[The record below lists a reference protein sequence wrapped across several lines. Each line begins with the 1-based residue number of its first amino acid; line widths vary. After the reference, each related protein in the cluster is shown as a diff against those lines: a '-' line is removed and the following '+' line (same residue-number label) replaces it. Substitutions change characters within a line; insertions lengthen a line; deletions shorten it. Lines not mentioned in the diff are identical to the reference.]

1 MKHERGSATVETVV
15 LVPVLVALLLFA
27 VYAGRSTQAMSQIRH
42 AADQGARAASLVR
55 VSRMQQVGRQAVL
68 ENLTENGSPC
78 TNVMVN
84 VAIDTESSSRAV
96 LVEVECEV
104 SLAGLELLNL
114 GKRTI
119 EAESVEV
126 IDVWRVDR

>member
-1 MKHERGSATVETVV
+1 METVV
-15 LVPVLVALLLFA
+15 LVPVLVALVLFA
-27 VYAGRSTQAMSQIRH
+27 VYAGRSTQAMGQIRH

-84 VAIDTESSSRAV
+84 VAVDTESSSRAV

-104 SLAGLELLNL
+104 SLAGLELMKL
-114 GKRTI
+114 GRRTI

>member
-1 MKHERGSATVETVV
+1 VETVV
-15 LVPVLVALLLFA
+15 LVPVLVALVLFA
-27 VYAGRSTQAMSQIRH
+27 VYAGRSTQAMGQIRH

-55 VSRMQQVGRQAVL
+55 VSRMQQVGREAVL

-84 VAIDTESSSRAV
+84 VAVDTDSSSRAV

-114 GKRTI
+114 GRRTI

>member
-1 MKHERGSATVETVV
+1 METVV
-15 LVPVLVALLLFA
+15 LVPVLVALVLFA
-27 VYAGRSTQAMSQIRH
+27 VYAGRSTQAMGQIRH

-55 VSRMQQVGRQAVL
+55 VSRMQQVGREAVL

-84 VAIDTESSSRAV
+84 VAVDTESSSRAV

-114 GKRTI
+114 GRRTI

>member
-15 LVPVLVALLLFA
+15 LVPVLVALVLFA
-27 VYAGRSTQAMSQIRH
+27 VYAGRSTQAMGQIRH

-55 VSRMQQVGRQAVL
+55 VSRMQQVGREAVL

-84 VAIDTESSSRAV
+84 VAVDTDSSSRAV

-114 GKRTI
+114 GRRTI

>member
-1 MKHERGSATVETVV
+1 METVV
-15 LVPVLVALLLFA
+15 LVPVLVALVLFA
-27 VYAGRSTQAMSQIRH
+27 VYAGRSTQAMGQIRH

-84 VAIDTESSSRAV
+84 VAVDTESSSRAV

-114 GKRTI
+114 GRRTI

>member
-1 MKHERGSATVETVV
+1 METVV
-15 LVPVLVALLLFA
+15 LAPVLVALLLFA
-27 VYAGRSTQAMSQIRH
+27 VYAGRSTQAMGQIRH

-78 TNVMVN
+78 TNIMVN
-84 VAIDTESSSRAV
+84 VAVDTESSSRAV

-104 SLAGLELLNL
+104 SLVGLELLNL
-114 GKRTI
+114 GRRTI

>member
-15 LVPVLVALLLFA
+15 LVPVLVALVLFA
-27 VYAGRSTQAMSQIRH
+27 VYAGRSTQAMGQIRH

-84 VAIDTESSSRAV
+84 VAVDTESSSRAV

-114 GKRTI
+114 GRRTI

>member
-15 LVPVLVALLLFA
+15 LVPVLVALVLFA
-27 VYAGRSTQAMSQIRH
+27 VYAGRSTQAMGQIRH

-84 VAIDTESSSRAV
+84 VAVDTESSSRAV

-114 GKRTI
+114 GTRTI

>member
-1 MKHERGSATVETVV
+1 METVV
-15 LVPVLVALLLFA
+15 LVPVLVALVLFA
-27 VYAGRSTQAMSQIRH
+27 VYAGRSTQAMGQIRH

-84 VAIDTESSSRAV
+84 VAVDTESSSRAV

-114 GKRTI
+114 GRRTI
-119 EAESVEV
+119 EAQSVEV

>member
-15 LVPVLVALLLFA
+15 LVPVLVALVLFA
-27 VYAGRSTQAMSQIRH
+27 VYAGRSTQAMGQIRH

-84 VAIDTESSSRAV
+84 VAVDTESSSRAV

-114 GKRTI
+114 GRRTI
-119 EAESVEV
+119 EAQSVEV

>member
-15 LVPVLVALLLFA
+15 LVPVLVALVLFA
-27 VYAGRSTQAMSQIRH
+27 VYAGRSTQAMGQIRH

-68 ENLTENGSPC
+68 ENLTENGNPC

-84 VAIDTESSSRAV
+84 VAVDTESSSRAV

-114 GKRTI
+114 GRRTI

>member
-1 MKHERGSATVETVV
+1 METVV

>member
-1 MKHERGSATVETVV
+1 METVV
-15 LVPVLVALLLFA
+15 LVPVLVALVLFA
-27 VYAGRSTQAMSQIRH
+27 VYAGRSTQAMGQIRH

-55 VSRMQQVGRQAVL
+55 VSRMQQVGREAVL

-84 VAIDTESSSRAV
+84 VAVDTDSSSRAV

-114 GKRTI
+114 GRRTI

>member
-1 MKHERGSATVETVV
+1 METVV
-15 LVPVLVALLLFA
+15 LVPVLVALVLFA
-27 VYAGRSTQAMSQIRH
+27 VYAGRSTQAMGQIRH

-68 ENLTENGSPC
+68 ESLTENGNPC

-84 VAIDTESSSRAV
+84 VAVDTESSSRAV

-114 GKRTI
+114 GRRTI

>member
-1 MKHERGSATVETVV
+1 VETVV
-15 LVPVLVALLLFA
+15 LVPVLVALVLFA
-27 VYAGRSTQAMSQIRH
+27 VYAGRSTQAMGQIRH

-84 VAIDTESSSRAV
+84 VAVDTESSSRAV

-114 GKRTI
+114 GRRTI

>member
-15 LVPVLVALLLFA
+15 LVPVLVALVLFA
-27 VYAGRSTQAMSQIRH
+27 VYAGRSTQAMGHIRH

-84 VAIDTESSSRAV
+84 VAVDTESSSRSV

>member
-1 MKHERGSATVETVV
+1 METVV
-15 LVPVLVALLLFA
+15 LAPVLVALLLFA
-27 VYAGRSTQAMSQIRH
+27 VYAGKSTQAMGQIRH

-78 TNVMVN
+78 TNIMVN
-84 VAIDTESSSRAV
+84 VAVDTESSSRAV

-104 SLAGLELLNL
+104 SLVGLELLNL
-114 GKRTI
+114 GRRTI

>member
-15 LVPVLVALLLFA
+15 LVPMLIALVLFA

-55 VSRMQQVGRQAVL
+55 TSRMKDVGQRAVMESL
-68 ENLTENGSPC
+68 RDNGSPC
-78 TNVMVN
+78 AAVLVN
-84 VAIDTESSSRAV
+84 VAVDTESAVHAV
-96 LVEVECEV
+96 LVEVECEISIV
-104 SLAGLELLNL
+104 GLELLEL

-126 IDVWRVDR
+126 VDVWRVDR

>member
-1 MKHERGSATVETVV
+1 METVV
-15 LVPVLVALLLFA
+15 LVPVLVALVLFA
-27 VYAGRSTQAMSQIRH
+27 VYAGRSTQAMGQIRH

-84 VAIDTESSSRAV
+84 VAVDTESSSRAV

-114 GKRTI
+114 GTRTI

>member
-15 LVPVLVALLLFA
+15 LVPVLVALVLFA
-27 VYAGRSTQAMSQIRH
+27 VYAGRSTQAMGQIRH

-84 VAIDTESSSRAV
+84 VAVDTESSSRSV

>member
-15 LVPVLVALLLFA
+15 LVPVLEALVLFA
-27 VYAGRSTQAMSQIRH
+27 VYAGRSTQAMGQIRH

-84 VAIDTESSSRAV
+84 VAVDTESSSRSV

-114 GKRTI
+114 GRRTI

>member
-15 LVPVLVALLLFA
+15 LVPVLVALVLFA
-27 VYAGRSTQAMSQIRH
+27 VYAGRSTQAMGQIRH

-55 VSRMQQVGRQAVL
+55 VSRMQQVGREAVL

-84 VAIDTESSSRAV
+84 VAVDTESSSRAV

-114 GKRTI
+114 GRRTI

>member
-15 LVPVLVALLLFA
+15 LVPVLVALVLFA
-27 VYAGRSTQAMSQIRH
+27 VYAGRSTQAMGQIRH

-84 VAIDTESSSRAV
+84 VAVDTESSSRAV

-104 SLAGLELLNL
+104 SLVGLELLNL
-114 GKRTI
+114 GRRTI